1 MGSRFLPGYFYG
13 MIGIILIFIF
23 GSLLAWLIAGPV
35 ILYLDTERG
44 DYRLSLPGIIRVA
57 LVPSEKIFDL
67 RVRIFFIPLRFNPFS
82 PGKAWGRKKAGTKE
96 EKPEKGDKKEGE
108 PSRKKRKA
116 AFLKI
121 KRGSLRMGR
130 DVLRAIRIR
139 KLRLDLDTEDFILNA
154 WLVPAFTMVND
165 GNIRMTVNF
174 EGRASLLLDLRTRLG
189 SLAWIYIKNQYRS
202 MFNP

>member
-13 MIGIILIFIF
+13 MIGIILIIIF

-82 PGKAWGRKKAGTKE
+82 PGKAWGRKKAGKE
-96 EKPEKGDKKEGE
+96 DKKDKE
-108 PSRKKRKA
+108 PSRRKRKA

-121 KRGSLRMGR
+121 KKGSLRMGR
-130 DVLRAIRIR
+130 DFLRAIRIR
-139 KLRLDLDTEDFILNA
+139 KLRLDLDTDDFILNA
-154 WLVPAFTMVND
+154 WLVPAFSSVNRD
-165 GNIRMTVNF
+165 NIRMQVNF
-174 EGRASLLLDLRTRLG
+174 EGRASLLLDLRTRMG
-189 SLAWIYIKNQYRS
+189 TLAWIYIKNQYRS
-202 MFNP
+202 MFNL